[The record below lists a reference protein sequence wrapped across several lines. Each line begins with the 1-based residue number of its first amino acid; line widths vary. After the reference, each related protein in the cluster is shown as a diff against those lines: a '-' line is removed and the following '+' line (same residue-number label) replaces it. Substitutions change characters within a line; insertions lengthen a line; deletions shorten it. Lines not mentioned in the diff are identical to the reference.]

1 MKYITKPNKSFQQKM
16 CMNKLKVGHTV
27 KLHNKGEK
35 EEKEKLS

>member
-1 MKYITKPNKSFQQKM
+1 
-16 CMNKLKVGHTV
+16 MNKLKVGHTV